1 MFRLEEK
8 LDREHA
14 VSDENHDN
22 IYCNFLLVHAVG
34 LVINEETS
42 LWGYKRTII
51 CLFKNVYN
59 S

>member
-34 LVINEETS
+34 LVINEETP
-42 LWGYKRTII
+42 LWGYKNTII
-51 CLFKNVYN
+51 TLLFVQ
-59 S
+59 